1 VLPAATPAAIQ
12 KKVHDAAVA
21 ALGSPELVEQ
31 YAKVAGIASPGS
43 PEDYAEFLAAE
54 QAKWSK
60 VVTSIGFK
68 ENN

>member
-1 VLPAATPAAIQ
+1 M
-12 KKVHDAAVA
+12 HDAAVA

-31 YAKVAGIASPGS
+31 YATVAGIASPGS
-43 PEDYAEFLAAE
+43 PEDYAGFLAAE

-60 VVTSIGFK
+60 VVTAIGFK